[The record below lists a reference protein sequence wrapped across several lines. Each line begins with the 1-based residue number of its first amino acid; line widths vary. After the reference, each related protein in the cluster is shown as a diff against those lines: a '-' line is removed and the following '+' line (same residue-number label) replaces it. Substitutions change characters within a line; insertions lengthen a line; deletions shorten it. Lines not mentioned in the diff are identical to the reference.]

1 MRRNL
6 LAIKGNRGSVR
17 ESRVGAASV
26 DLIIKHITG
35 KGRLWAKQK
44 ARDYSAE
51 SEVVG
56 IETPEARKLAVDF
69 AAGILCEQ
77 PGRNWQYVK
86 VGRGREWAERQIS
99 A

>member
-1 MRRNL
+1 M
-6 LAIKGNRGSVR
+6 AEWEV
-17 ESRVGAASV
+17 
-26 DLIIKHITG
+26 
-35 KGRLWAKQK
+35 
-44 ARDYSAE
+44 AR
-51 SEVVG
+51 

-69 AAGILCEQ
+69 ATGILCEQ